1 MHGSRAIDLTVVD
14 LHRPPCLTTIETM
27 KIIEVRGFHL
37 SFPLAEPQGNA
48 LTFFRKRDALLV
60 QIVTDAGFSG
70 WGEAGNSPH
79 AAGAF
84 IRTRLASLVLG
95 QSPADYGK
103 HYLTMS
109 AALGYDRRGA
119 GMMAIAAIDMALHD
133 LAARMY
139 GISVATLLGG
149 ASRDRLFA
157 YASGPFFRTGAD
169 PYAEYARETEGYL
182 RKNFKAVKPRAGF
195 SPRADGAMATTL
207 RRVIGDDAA
216 LMVDINQG
224 YTAHA
229 AIESA
234 RRMEDAGLLWIE
246 EPVQPEDI
254 AGYQAVARAVPV
266 AIAGGEALGN
276 VRAFREFLSAG
287 TFAVLQPD
295 LAVCGGYSGLREVAA
310 LARAYDVPIMPHVFG
325 TTVNFHASMQ
335 MAALLEGKRGGGP
348 TPYPFIEYDMM
359 NNPLL
364 ALCPPPPLDANGTL
378 AISDG
383 PGTGLELSPQQ
394 LDPWIVGRW
403 AEML

>member
-1 MHGSRAIDLTVVD
+1 M
-14 LHRPPCLTTIETM
+14 M
-27 KIIEVRGFHL
+27 KITEIRGFHL

-60 QIVTDAGFSG
+60 QIVTDSGLSG

-84 IRTRLASLVLG
+84 IRTRLAALVLG
-95 QSPADYGK
+95 QSPADFGR
-103 HYLTMS
+103 HYLTMC

-119 GMMAIAAIDMALHD
+119 GMMGISAIDMALHD

-149 ASRDRLFA
+149 AVRGKLFA
-157 YASGPFFRTGAD
+157 YASGPFFREGSD
-169 PYAEYARETEGYL
+169 PYHAYDREAEGYL
-182 RKNFKAVKPRAGF
+182 KKHFKALKPRAGF
-195 SPRADGAMATTL
+195 TPHADGAMAMGL
-207 RRVIGDDAA
+207 RRMIGKDSA

-229 AIESA
+229 AIQSA
-234 RRMEDAGLLWIE
+234 TCMEEADLLWIE

-254 AGYQAVARAVPV
+254 GGYQTVARAVPQ

-276 VRAFREFLSAG
+276 VRAFREFLAAN
-287 TFAVLQPD
+287 TLAVLQPD
-295 LAVCGGYSGLREVAA
+295 LSVCGGYSGLREIAA
-310 LARAYDVPIMPHVFG
+310 LARAYDVPVMPHVFG

-335 MAALLEGKRGGGP
+335 MAAILEGKRGGGP
-348 TPYPFIEYDMM
+348 APYPFIEYDMM
-359 NNPLL
+359 DNPLL
-364 ALCPPPPLDANGTL
+364 QLCPPPPLDADGTL
-378 AISDG
+378 SVPDG
-383 PGTGLELSPQQ
+383 PGTGLELSPQR

-403 AEML
+403 AEIL